1 MLREIIDAIRPTSDE
16 HLTAARERQDQL
28 TKPAGSLGVLE
39 DVGNRLAAIT
49 RQCPPPVPRRAVVGV
64 FAGDHGVCAQSV
76 TPWPQEVT
84 VQMLL
89 NMASGGA
96 AISVL
101 SDELGAST
109 MLTDVGVMGDY
120 PEHPGI
126 RNRNVAKGT
135 ADMSVEPAMTREQAE
150 QALEVGIQT
159 ALEAIDGGADIL
171 LTGDMGIGNTTA
183 SSALIAVFTG
193 KQVADVT
200 GRGTGI
206 DDAML
211 AHKTDV
217 IERSIAL
224 HGAHADDALGAL
236 AAVGGLE
243 HAAIA
248 GYILGAASRGVP
260 VVLDGVIA
268 CSSALVAVALCDAAR
283 GYLIAGHAGLE
294 PGIYAALNTL
304 GLTPLVD
311 LGLRLGEGTGA
322 VLALP
327 LVRSAAR
334 VLGDMATF
342 ADAGVSH

>member
-1 MLREIIDAIRPTSDE
+1 MQRETIDAIRPTSDE
-16 HLTAARERQDQL
+16 HLAAARERQDQL

-64 FAGDHGVCAQSV
+64 FAGDHGICAQSV

-135 ADMSVEPAMTREQAE
+135 ADMSVEPAMTRAQAE
-150 QALEVGIQT
+150 QALEAGIQT

-193 KQVADVT
+193 STVADVT

-224 HGAHADDALGAL
+224 HGASRDDALGAL

>member
-1 MLREIIDAIRPTSDE
+1 MLRETIDAIRPTSDE

-64 FAGDHGVCAQSV
+64 FAGDHGICAQSV

-109 MLTDVGVMGDY
+109 ILTDVGVMGDY

-193 KQVADVT
+193 SAVADVT
-200 GRGTGI
+200 GRGAGI

-224 HGAHADDALGAL
+224 HGAHADDALGTL

-248 GYILGAASRGVP
+248 GYILGAASRRVP

-294 PGIYAALNTL
+294 PGIHAALNTL